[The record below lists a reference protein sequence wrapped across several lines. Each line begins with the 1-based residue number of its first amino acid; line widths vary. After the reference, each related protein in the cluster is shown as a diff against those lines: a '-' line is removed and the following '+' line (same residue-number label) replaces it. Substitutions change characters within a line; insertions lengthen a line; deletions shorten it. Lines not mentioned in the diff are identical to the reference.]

1 MPSAFSATP
10 WLAATP
16 DRRVARPEF
25 SLYILRCADGSL
37 YTGIATDVQ
46 KRLAEHEAGPRGAKY
61 LRGRGPFEIV
71 YSSVVGDRAI
81 ASQMEYRVKQLSR
94 ARKLDLIEGR
104 RELADLAPVQV
115 VEEGCA

>member
-1 MPSAFSATP
+1 MT
-10 WLAATP
+10 
-16 DRRVARPEF
+16 RPEF

-61 LRGRGPFEIV
+61 LRGRGPLEIV

-81 ASQMEYRVKQLSR
+81 ASQIEYRVKQLSR

-104 RELADLAPVQV
+104 RGLADLAPVQV
-115 VEEGCA
+115 VEEGCV